1 MLMIANLW
9 MIILFFFVTKYVEI
23 DYYFIQDMVKKKKI
37 QIRFIFFEHQLTD
50 IFTKPIYIA
59 FKKNTALF
67 LQST

>member
-1 MLMIANLW
+1 MIANLW

>member
-9 MIILFFFVTKYVEI
+9 MIILFFFVTKYVEV